1 MEERITSTAPV
12 AESPPRPPD
21 LWVAWL
27 RLSDFRNHARTSL
40 TCSPGPIVL
49 TGPNGAGKT
58 NLLEAVSFLVP
69 GRGLRRARLG
79 EVGRDSDGQGAGV
92 SWAVAAEVVTPSG
105 RRRVG
110 TGRDP
115 AAEGRERRAVR
126 VDEAPASGQQA
137 LGEILAATW
146 LTPPMDRLFV
156 EAPAGRRR
164 FLDRLV
170 QGLDPAHAGRSA
182 AYAHALRER
191 TRLLRQFGGADSA
204 WLDALE
210 WRMAGT
216 GVAIAAAR
224 RDLVAR
230 LARAGGDSATAF
242 PQAALDLDGDV
253 ETWLA
258 DSAALDVEERMQAAL
273 AAARDRDAEAGG
285 AAVGPQRCDLR
296 VRHRARGVPA
306 AQCSTGEQKALLI
319 ALILA
324 HARLLSA
331 ERGFAPL
338 VLLDEVAA
346 HLDAERRAAL
356 FEALLDLGAQA
367 WLTGTD
373 PGLFAVLRGRAQF
386 LALGGAADA
395 VRLDAAAG

>member
-12 AESPPRPPD
+12 AESPALPPD

-27 RLSDFRNHARTSL
+27 RLSDFRNHARTSV
-40 TCSPGPIVL
+40 TCTPGPIVL

-58 NLLEAVSFLVP
+58 NLLEALSFLVP

-79 EVGRDSDGQGAGV
+79 EVGRDSEGRGLGAP
-92 SWAVAAEVVTPSG
+92 WAVAAEVVTPDG

-115 AAEGRERRAVR
+115 AAEGRERRVVR

-191 TRLLRQFGGADSA
+191 ARLLRQPGEADPA
-204 WLDALE
+204 WLEALE
-210 WRMAGT
+210 RRLAGT

-230 LARAGGDSATAF
+230 LARAGTEAGTAF
-242 PQAALDLDGDV
+242 PQATLALDGDV
-253 ETWLA
+253 ETWLER
-258 DSAALDVEERMQAAL
+258 DSALDVEERMQAAL
-273 AAARDRDAEAGG
+273 ATARDRDAESGG
-285 AAVGPQRCDLR
+285 AEVGPHRCDLR

-319 ALILA
+319 ALVLA

-356 FEALLDLGAQA
+356 FAVLLDLGAQA

-373 PGLFAVLRGRAQF
+373 PGLFGALRGRAQF
-386 LALGGAADA
+386 LALDGAAEA
-395 VRLDAAAG
+395 GRLDVAAG